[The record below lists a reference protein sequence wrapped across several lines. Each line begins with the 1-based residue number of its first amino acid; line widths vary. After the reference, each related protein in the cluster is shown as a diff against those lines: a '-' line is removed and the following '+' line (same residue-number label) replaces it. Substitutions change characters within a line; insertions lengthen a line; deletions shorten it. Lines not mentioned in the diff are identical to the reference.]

1 MSPVFQSRKAFLQLS
16 LGGYKM
22 VHEKRSNVERK
33 KNISLAIDAS
43 RNRSGGAIA
52 HLKGILAYSNP
63 REFGITHIHLW
74 SYKKL
79 LDDIPDKDW
88 LTKHSHPSIE
98 KSISAWLICA
108 SFNLYV
114 VFSSAKNKFSFIS
127 S

>member
-1 MSPVFQSRKAFLQLS
+1 
-16 LGGYKM
+16 M
-22 VHEKRSNVERK
+22 VDEKRSNVERK

-52 HLKGILAYSNP
+52 HLKGILAHSNP

-88 LTKHSHPSIE
+88 LIKHSHPSIE
-98 KSISAWLICA
+98 KSILQQIYWQRYTFKSYLIAMVATFC
-108 SFNLYV
+108 
-114 VFSSAKNKFSFIS
+114 
-127 S
+127 